1 MEAIGRGEKLT
12 EDEGMFVEALFGQ
25 EPGERE
31 RRSLLEFDA
40 DAVRRGLAQIPLD
53 PSAYA
58 GTQASWARAA
68 RRPAQSLAGSSVSS
82 ICSTSSPVALS
93 ATPLATAASASTG
106 FGLDEYPK
114 ARRSLAPRR

>member
-1 MEAIGRGEKLT
+1 MLTTDPEDVDHIELVGGEGGVPLEDCGGVHGLGEAVALVEAIGRGEKLT

-53 PSAYA
+53 PSASA
-58 GTQASWARAA
+58 GT
-68 RRPAQSLAGSSVSS
+68 
-82 ICSTSSPVALS
+82 
-93 ATPLATAASASTG
+93 
-106 FGLDEYPK
+106 
-114 ARRSLAPRR
+114 